1 MYRKTTT
8 SSLRAA
14 MKHFLERHGASIEN
28 TICTFDRVIFKGH
41 LNGFFPR
48 GAFGR
53 YLWQRGVL
61 LKDAGKFFESET
73 KRIRNHLE
81 ALAAEAGRPVEYLAH
96 ANTHRSGSSKEALAR
111 QIAERD
117 GVTTGLV
124 CIFSALEPCTSFA
137 VVGNRQRHRLE
148 IVRRRRKCLHFYLY
162 LIDPEFGWMHVR
174 IQSWAPYEIQV
185 YVNGREWLARQMD
198 RAGIG
203 YQRSEN
209 KIIAVDDV
217 AAVKALCDKLAHTE
231 WPAFL
236 DACATMVNP
245 LLPSIKTAG
254 FSGYWWVIDQCE
266 YAIDVLFRDRAALEA
281 IKDDLITASV
291 TALGASDVMHFLGR
305 KPHHRFAGE
314 VMIDSKKRPQGCR
327 VRFRLKANAVKFY
340 DHANVLRI
348 ETTIN
353 NPREFKVLRSADE
366 TGGSPRWCP
375 MTKGVAN
382 FWRYAEV
389 AHAANGRLMEALARV
404 PLTGEAVAELDGLCQ
419 PVTPATGVCAA
430 AFNPVALATVALFAA
445 VLSGDF
451 AINGFRNRD
460 LQGKLYPA
468 VATDAAEATRRT
480 HRTSRLI
487 AKLRGHGLITRVKN
501 SRLYRVNPR
510 GYKVMGAAVRFR
522 RADFPNHFRDLQV
535 ALTSLAA

>member
-419 PVTPATGVCAA
+419 PVTPATGSRAA